1 MKIKVSYDGDG
12 VDKEDFE
19 PFIKRAYFENV
30 YIKTS
35 KKKPPAWIMD
45 NRVPLSESELL
56 KTASGF
62 FIDLLIKT
70 NIDQI
75 ATYGVGAT
83 TLLGSISV
91 MAPFP
96 IRTGII
102 RKEKKG
108 SGRDRKVEG
117 SLDDLKPILVI
128 DDLIN
133 SGRSVSRAIGALK
146 DYGFSEK
153 KISIAALMFFDW
165 GNKEK
170 RLNIGKKGIPF
181 YYAMKISR
189 KRRKRKRRRIKKQKT
204 IDKFTRIRGVRRRR
218 T

>member
-1 MKIKVSYDGDG
+1 MKIKVSYDS

-35 KKKPPAWIMD
+35 RKKPPAWIMD

-83 TLLGSISV
+83 TLLGSISA

-96 IRTGII
+96 TRTGII

-108 SGRDRKVEG
+108 KGRDRKVEG

-128 DDLIN
+128 DDLVN
-133 SGRSVSRAIGALK
+133 SGGSVSRAIGALK

-153 KISIAALMFFDW
+153 KISIAVLMFFDW

-170 RLNIGKKGIPF
+170 KLNIGKKGIPF

-189 KRRKRKRRRIKKQKT
+189 IKRKRKRKKQKT
-204 IDKFTRIRGVRRRR
+204 IDKFTVIKGARRRR